1 MNERRAHV
9 RVRPAH
15 DYDVR
20 VELREG
26 MVGVALQVI
35 DISVGGM
42 GLVVDEFFQQKK
54 SGETL
59 TVQITLPGSPS
70 FQTTAEIRYSSRSAG
85 GKCGVSLNVLTAD
98 QQTRL
103 SRAVAELL
111 ERGHSA

>member
-26 MVGVALQVI
+26 MVGVTLSVI
-35 DISVGGM
+35 DVSVGGM
-42 GLVVDEFFQQKK
+42 GLQVDEFFQDRK
-54 SGETL
+54 SGDKLTL
-59 TVQITLPGSPS
+59 QITLPGAAP
-70 FQTTAEIRYSSRSAG
+70 FQTVAEIRYSARTAG
-85 GKCGVSLNVLTAD
+85 GKCGVLLGSLTAD
-98 QQTRL
+98 QQSRL

>member
-9 RVRPAH
+9 RVRPAV

-20 VELREG
+20 VELRDG
-26 MVGVALQVI
+26 VVGVGLAVI

-42 GLVVDEFFQQKK
+42 GLVVDELFQDKR
-54 SGETL
+54 SGDML
-59 TVQITLPGSPS
+59 RLQITLPGAPT
-70 FQTTAEIRYSSRSAG
+70 FQTQAEIRYSSRTVG
-85 GKCGVSLNVLTAD
+85 GKCGVSLSHLSVD
-98 QQTRL
+98 EQHRL

>member
-9 RVRPAH
+9 RVRPAV

-26 MVGVALQVI
+26 VLHVALAVI

-42 GLVVDEFFQQKK
+42 GLVVDELFQDKR
-54 SGETL
+54 SGERIRI
-59 TVQITLPGSPS
+59 QITLPGSAS
-70 FQTTAEIRYSSRSAG
+70 FETQAEIRYSARTVG
-85 GKCGVSLNVLTAD
+85 GKCGVALSSLTDEEQHRV
-98 QQTRL
+98 